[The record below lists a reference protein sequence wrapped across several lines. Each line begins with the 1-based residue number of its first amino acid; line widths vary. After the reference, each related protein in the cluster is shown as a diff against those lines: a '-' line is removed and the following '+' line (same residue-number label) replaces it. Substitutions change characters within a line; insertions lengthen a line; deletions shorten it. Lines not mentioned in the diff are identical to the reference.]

1 VSASPIRS
9 NNTVD
14 NGMHDSFVLPREN
27 GDYITPQ
34 YRDKYSTKIIF
45 NAGACGLFV
54 AGLLLFLSDGKK

>member
-1 VSASPIRS
+1 
-9 NNTVD
+9 
-14 NGMHDSFVLPREN
+14 MHDSFVLPREN